1 MVMLP
6 RILSSILLMCIAAA
20 PTGAQTSRNA
30 AISGIADLDSAAR
43 SVLSP
48 VPQESR
54 EAMDWLVRHGD
65 RGWVALLIQLLRWL
79 PEEREVLVAR
89 LETLTGAHVD
99 RTGSTGWCGSRTIRK
114 LRPIRD
120 MRGSSPICSHGSI
133 RASADLS
140 VP

>member
-65 RGWVALLIQLLRWL
+65 RGWVAVLIQLLRWL

-89 LETLTGAHVD
+89 LETLTGAHVGPHWFD
-99 RTGSTGWCGSRTIRK
+99 WMVWQQDHPEVAPYPGYAGF
-114 LRPIRD
+114 L
-120 MRGSSPICSHGSI
+120 
-133 RASADLS
+133 ADLLARID
-140 VP
+140 PRFRRF